1 MTIPF
6 FDGRET
12 TRPHTR
18 ASSEGAIRRRR
29 FAIPFFSRTSRRSG
43 AYPHCLYWSFHTTAG
58 FLDRSLAARLSAER
72 IPGYVD
78 AFRAL
83 FPEGAGYAHD
93 SLERRGDLDPAQRAV
108 EPRNADSHL
117 AFIAGG
123 LRTSVMHPNRDGE
136 EVCWI
141 DLDGMNHGKPR
152 RRLTRLIAFHR
163 ERVVRNTRIEVPV
176 SAHPIDSINLKDPR
190 LGIYAQL
197 TQFVK
202 DAGLSTGRLRIAL
215 DPVERHSA
223 LTVNE
228 YETLLMRHDLAEV
241 LRNPLRF
248 VAEKS
253 RHALANPFAVPART
267 LDYAKYDL
275 VRVLNKGLDAFGLRG
290 SIIEKVMARTL
301 AVPAARFFRMRRSV
315 SLLVSAGDDG
325 APTIV
330 EGMYQ
335 SPILVQWQ
343 HAPRQSRVLDVTL
356 TEIKSAR
363 LASRLGRASTAAS
376 LSGISA
382 TAYAMT
388 ATAADGPRHFLRQ
401 DAIDGVRRRVVDHE
415 VARGISDIRHRRDS
429 AGLGD
434 GTDVS
439 AAASRCDLGKVQRL
453 EQQTDLSD
461 HGARRHAAGES
472 ERRRREH
479 SEIRFEREHMIGSC

>member
-1 MTIPF
+1 MAEKPLDLTLELAPKAR
-6 FDGRET
+6 FDVVDLRS
-12 TRPHTR
+12 H
-18 ASSEGAIRRRR
+18 
-29 FAIPFFSRTSRRSG
+29 FSAEHEALG
-43 AYPHCLYWSFHTTAG
+43 AYPNCFYWSFHTTAG
-58 FLDRSLAARLSAER
+58 FLDRSLTARLSEQH

-93 SLERRGDLDPAQRAV
+93 KLERRGDLDPAQRAV

-117 AFIAGG
+117 AFMAGG
-123 LRTSVMHPNRDGE
+123 LRTCVMHPNRDGE
-136 EVCWI
+136 KVCWV

-152 RRLTRLIAFHR
+152 RRLTRLIGFNR

-190 LGIYAQL
+190 LGIYGQL
-197 TQFVK
+197 TQFVT
-202 DAGLSTGRLRIAL
+202 DAGMSKGRLRIAL

-267 LDYAKYDL
+267 LDYAKYDF

-325 APTIV
+325 TPSIV
-330 EGMYQ
+330 EGLYQ

-343 HAPRQSRVLDVTL
+343 HAPRQSRVIDV
-356 TEIKSAR
+356 
-363 LASRLGRASTAAS
+363 S
-376 LSGISA
+376 LSE
-382 TAYAMT
+382 
-388 ATAADGPRHFLRQ
+388 
-401 DAIDGVRRRVVDHE
+401 ID
-415 VARGISDIRHRRDS
+415 
-429 AGLGD
+429 
-434 GTDVS
+434 
-439 AAASRCDLGKVQRL
+439 
-453 EQQTDLSD
+453 
-461 HGARRHAAGES
+461 
-472 ERRRREH
+472 
-479 SEIRFEREHMIGSC
+479 